1 MDKWLDLKQQ
11 ELVKYSVRICVC
23 VCMCASHRVWLWG
36 RARCCFGT
44 CSPENKRLGSLRPHQ
59 LPSTLGQWRENQ
71 ITCDHKHSPNKCNA
85 VMWGCCWKMTDVGGR
100 PEPCQEYIKKNKTQ
114 SAEENERRQNT
125 FLQNEHAGNDNL
137 PSRPHLK
144 IRRERKKDG
153 EKDAEIMREK
163 VNYALHHHQTP
174 MFHFHVFI
182 TNNDFWIC
190 IPNAEWVFYFLSG
203 SCLPHYIQRVKVR
216 FSSPLEFLPHQ

>member
-44 CSPENKRLGSLRPHQ
+44 FSPENKRLGSLRPHQ

-85 VMWGCCWKMTDVGGR
+85 VMWGCCWKMTDMGGR
-100 PEPCQEYIKKNKTQ
+100 PEPCQEYIKKTKHNLQRKMKEDKTLFFRMNTLVMTTYRPDHTKRYG
-114 SAEENERRQNT
+114 ENERRT
-125 FLQNEHAGNDNL
+125 
-137 PSRPHLK
+137 
-144 IRRERKKDG
+144 ERKMLRLW
-153 EKDAEIMREK
+153 ER
-163 VNYALHHHQTP
+163 
-174 MFHFHVFI
+174 
-182 TNNDFWIC
+182 
-190 IPNAEWVFYFLSG
+190 
-203 SCLPHYIQRVKVR
+203 R
-216 FSSPLEFLPHQ
+216 